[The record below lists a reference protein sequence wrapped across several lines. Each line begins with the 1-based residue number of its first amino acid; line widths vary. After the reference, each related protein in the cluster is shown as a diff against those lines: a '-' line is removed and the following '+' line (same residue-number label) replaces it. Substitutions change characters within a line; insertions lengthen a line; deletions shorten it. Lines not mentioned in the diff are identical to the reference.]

1 VLIEV
6 HGGLA
11 SGSQWEPVVPELAR
25 GFRVI
30 TPDSRSHGR
39 PTNPA
44 GELSYAR
51 IADDIAAL
59 TAALGQQ
66 RPVVGGWRRT
76 GRCSVPTRR
85 ACPIRRTSTPELGE
99 FAEEIKA
106 LRPGGDKRWPRLG
119 HDGRRP
125 SALPVLAS
133 PIRDFARRHSL
144 T

>member
-1 VLIEV
+1 MLIEV

-30 TPDSRSHGR
+30 TPDSRGHGR

-44 GELSYAR
+44 GELSYAQ

-66 RPVVGGWRRT
+66 RQVVGGWRPT
-76 GRCSVPTRR
+76 GSCSVPTRR
-85 ACPIRRTSTPELGE
+85 VYPIRRTSTPELGE
-99 FAEEIKA
+99 FAEEITT
-106 LRPGGDKRWPRLG
+106 LHPGGDKRWPRLG
-119 HDGRRP
+119 HDGP
-125 SALPVLAS
+125 TP
-133 PIRDFARRHSL
+133 
-144 T
+144 

>member
-1 VLIEV
+1 M
-6 HGGLA
+6 A
-11 SGSQWEPVVPELAR
+11 AR
-25 GFRVI
+25 R
-30 TPDSRSHGR
+30 TR
-39 PTNPA
+39 P

-59 TAALGQQ
+59 TTALGQQ
-66 RPVVGGWRRT
+66 RPVVGGWRPT

-85 ACPIRRTSTPELGE
+85 ACPIRRTSTPEVGE

-106 LRPGGDKRWPRLG
+106 LHPGGDKRWPRLG